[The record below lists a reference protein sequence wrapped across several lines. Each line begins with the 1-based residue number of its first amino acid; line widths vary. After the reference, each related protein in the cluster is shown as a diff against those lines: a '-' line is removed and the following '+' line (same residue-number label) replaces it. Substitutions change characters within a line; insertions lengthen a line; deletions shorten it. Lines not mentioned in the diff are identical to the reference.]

1 MAKNKSEKV
10 NDFIRNIKIATPET
24 MDYVVF
30 LDNDKERNKYVS
42 RIEKIVRSSKEYRD
56 YIAFLKEHI
65 GLDHC
70 VFFQNV
76 TNGSSKKNRI
86 TIEIHH
92 EPLTLYDIVNT
103 VVNKYIDTGT
113 PLNDLLI
120 ADEVMQLHYENK
132 VGLVPLSKTAH
143 QVVHNSTKL
152 FVPLN
157 MCYGNYSEFL
167 NEYDPYIDEEI
178 IQKIERKVDQT
189 AGLTMEA
196 FDAIT
201 KEFSYIEVS
210 GYNEVEKMDLK
221 NAKNIA

>member
-1 MAKNKSEKV
+1 MATKKS
-10 NDFIRNIKIATPET
+10 DTFIKQIKIATPEVMEYT
-24 MDYVVF
+24 VF
-30 LDNDKERNKYVS
+30 LDTDKERNKFVN
-42 RIEKIVRSSKEYRD
+42 RVEKIIRSSKEYRD

-65 GLDHC
+65 GLDRC
-70 VFFQNV
+70 IFFQNV
-76 TNGSSKKNRI
+76 TNGSSKKKRI

-103 VVNKYIDTGT
+103 VVNKYIDNGI

-167 NEYDPYIDEEI
+167 NEYDPYIDEEV
-178 IQKIERKVDQT
+178 IQKIEKKVDQT
-189 AGLTMEA
+189 AGLTEDA

-201 KEFSYIEVS
+201 KEFSYIEVA
-210 GYNEVEKMDLK
+210 GYDEVEKMDVEG
-221 NAKNIA
+221 AKIA